1 VGFTL
6 SDGLQLLLAAK
17 QVKDAL
23 GTGDTAK
30 AVKAV
35 LLTAG
40 KPYLDDQAAA
50 WVRQMARGGFVREV
64 DGEQIVGFSVAE
76 GDGAEEL
83 LAGLKTFSQRAAKT
97 LQWVGKHGDG
107 DMPG

>member
-17 QVKDAL
+17 QVKDAF

-76 GDGAEEL
+76 GDGAEEV
-83 LAGLKTFSQRAAKT
+83 LAGLKAFSQRAAKA

>member
-1 VGFTL
+1 MGFTL

-17 QVKDAL
+17 QVKDAF
-23 GTGDTAK
+23 GTGDTAS

-76 GDGAEEL
+76 GDGAEEV
-83 LAGLKTFSQRAAKT
+83 LAGLKAFSQRAAKA

>member
-1 VGFTL
+1 MGFTL

-17 QVKDAL
+17 QVKDAF
-23 GTGDTAK
+23 GGGDTAS

-50 WVRQMARGGFVREV
+50 WVRQMERGGFVREV
-64 DGEQIVGFSVAE
+64 DGEQVVGFSVAE
-76 GDGAEEL
+76 GDGAEEV
-83 LAGLKTFSQRAAKT
+83 LAGLKAFSQRAAKT

>member
-1 VGFTL
+1 MGFTL

-17 QVKDAL
+17 QVKDAF

-35 LLTAG
+35 LLTA

-76 GDGAEEL
+76 GDGAEEV
-83 LAGLKTFSQRAAKT
+83 LAGLKTFSQRAAKA

>member
-23 GTGDTAK
+23 GTGDTAT
-30 AVKAV
+30 AIKAV

-50 WVRQMARGGFVREV
+50 WVRQMQRGGFVREV

-76 GDGAEEL
+76 DDGAEEV
-83 LAGLKTFSQRAAKT
+83 LAGLKSFSQRAAKA
-97 LQWVGKHGDG
+97 LQWVGKHGDR
-107 DMPG
+107 DMPT

>member
-1 VGFTL
+1 
-6 SDGLQLLLAAK
+6 LLLAAK

-76 GDGAEEL
+76 GDGAEET
-83 LAGLKTFSQRAAKT
+83 LAGLKAFSQRAAKA

>member
-17 QVKDAL
+17 QVKDAI
-23 GTGDTAK
+23 GTGDTAN

-50 WVRQMARGGFVREV
+50 WVRQMQRGGFVREV
-64 DGEQIVGFSVAE
+64 DGEQVVGFSVAE
-76 GDGAEEL
+76 GDGAEEV
-83 LAGLKTFSQRAAKT
+83 LAGLKAFSQRAAKA

>member
-1 VGFTL
+1 MGFTL

-17 QVKDAL
+17 QVKDAF
-23 GTGDTAK
+23 GTGDTAS

-76 GDGAEEL
+76 GDGAEEV
-83 LAGLKTFSQRAAKT
+83 LAGLKAFSQRAAKA
-97 LQWVGKHGDG
+97 LQWVGKHGDR
-107 DMPG
+107 DMPT